1 LENRDIDSQCL
12 GRAYRAGVSGC
23 LDKGP
28 ESKKTWRF
36 SRTDFQDR
44 EAADI
49 EEYENKQ
56 IQEIC
61 PMVSRAGKMGY
72 RF

>member
-12 GRAYRAGVSGC
+12 GRADRAGVSGC

-28 ESKKTWRF
+28 ESKKAWRF

-49 EEYENKQ
+49 EEHENKQ
-56 IQEIC
+56 TQERC
-61 PMVSRAGKMGY
+61 PMVSRARKM
-72 RF
+72 

>member
-1 LENRDIDSQCL
+1 VSRQADS
-12 GRAYRAGVSGC
+12 AVVSGR

-28 ESKKTWRF
+28 ERKKAWRF

-44 EAADI
+44 EVADM
-49 EEYENKQ
+49 EECENKHTQ
-56 IQEIC
+56 DSC
-61 PMVSRAGKMGY
+61 PMVSRARKMGY

>member
-12 GRAYRAGVSGC
+12 GRADRAGVSGR

-28 ESKKTWRF
+28 ERKKTWRF

-49 EEYENKQ
+49 EEHEYKQ
-56 IQEIC
+56 TQESC
-61 PMVSRAGKMGY
+61 LMVSRARKM
-72 RF
+72 

>member
-1 LENRDIDSQCL
+1 
-12 GRAYRAGVSGC
+12 
-23 LDKGP
+23 LDKGH
-28 ESKKTWRF
+28 ERKKAWRF

-49 EEYENKQ
+49 EEHKNKQ
-56 IQEIC
+56 TQESC
-61 PMVSRAGKMGY
+61 PTVFMTRKLGY

>member
-12 GRAYRAGVSGC
+12 GRTDRAGVSGC
-23 LDKGP
+23 LDKGT
-28 ESKKTWRF
+28 EWEEAWRF

-49 EEYENKQ
+49 EEHENKQ
-56 IQEIC
+56 TQKIC
-61 PMVSRAGKMGY
+61 PMVSSAREMGY